1 MTTKAARK
9 EIYTYT
15 CPFTSVYGLAASN
28 RAGAAHAFRY
38 AVGSFVEEYCN
49 KIEVRGRRLRARM
62 RAAACCACTML
73 HVRAP
78 RAIFA
83 SSPCLARADRASGRR
98 PGRDCA
104 AQRV

>member
-49 KIEVRGRRLRARM
+49 KIEVRGRRLRAHM
-62 RAAACCACTML
+62 RSVACCACAMHL
-73 HVRAP
+73 RAL
-78 RAIFA
+78 RAIFT